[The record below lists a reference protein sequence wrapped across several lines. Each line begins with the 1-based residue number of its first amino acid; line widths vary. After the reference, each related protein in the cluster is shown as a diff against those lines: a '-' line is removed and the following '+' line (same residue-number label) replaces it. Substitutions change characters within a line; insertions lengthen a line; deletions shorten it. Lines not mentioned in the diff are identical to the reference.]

1 MAVDR
6 DASKMIIDIDRVL
19 VFTHHQMTVRRNRQV
34 VAKIELMVGHALK
47 KQC

>member
-19 VFTHHQMTVRRNRQV
+19 VLTNHQMTVRRNRQV
-34 VAKIELMVGHALK
+34 VAKIELMVGYALE
-47 KQC
+47 KQR